1 MREGNDGVLM
11 DGGRGGFKDDR
22 EAFPFLGG
30 NGQRDSFEYVGGK
43 LDGGLFE
50 AAALTRTRAGRPV
63 FLLGAQQYASH
74 RCISQKGCNLACCVC
89 FLDLAHILTS

>member
-30 NGQRDSFEYVGGK
+30 NGQRDRFAYVGGR
-43 LDGGLFE
+43 LDGGCML
-50 AAALTRTRAGRPV
+50 P
-63 FLLGAQQYASH
+63 
-74 RCISQKGCNLACCVC
+74 
-89 FLDLAHILTS
+89 

>member
-30 NGQRDSFEYVGGK
+30 NGQRDRFAYVGGER
-43 LDGGLFE
+43 DGGVLE
-50 AAALTRTRAGRPV
+50 AAATTGARTGFPSLRRGSTEH
-63 FLLGAQQYASH
+63 SH
-74 RCISQKGCNLACCVC
+74 LAY
-89 FLDLAHILTS
+89 S

>member
-1 MREGNDGVLM
+1 MREETTGVLM

-30 NGQRDSFEYVGGK
+30 NGQRDRFAYVGGK
-43 LDGGLFE
+43 LDGGIFE

-63 FLLGAQQYASH
+63 FLAWRATIRFSPL
-74 RCISQKGCNLACCVC
+74 
-89 FLDLAHILTS
+89 HIPKRLQPRVLCMLLL